1 MPHGALD
8 TLAPDPD
15 SLLRRLAAGIDDAMI
30 ADMAALD
37 YGRDI
42 AANKDALRDIRDSGC
57 IPAPLPWVPREVLEL
72 TRWWRPDLEPLPD
85 DRRRGHLMRA
95 FTCAALLKGSGEPA
109 NREFC
114 EGQNQTVVRLVA
126 SLCALDDGHEQA
138 AIGLLF
144 WLIGRLAPDNRR
156 PNDFDWYYE
165 DRAFL
170 AVAILALGLEA
181 RPRLSDAAVVALAEW
196 LSESEHHHNSR
207 RNHAYG
213 LPPGP
218 WLLGSTSHDQCH
230 DEWRALGRA
239 LAAADLT
246 GYGRD
251 AADWLRLIGSLL
263 ASA

>member
-1 MPHGALD
+1 MPHGALK
-8 TLAPDPD
+8 TFEADPD
-15 SLLRRLAAGIDDAMI
+15 ALVRRLSAEIDDAMI

-42 AANKDALRDIRDSGC
+42 AANAAALRDIRDSGR

-72 TRWWRPDLEPLPD
+72 TRWWRPDLEPLPA
-85 DRRRGHLMRA
+85 DRRRGHRLRA
-95 FTCAALLKGSGEPA
+95 FACAALLKGSGESA
-109 NREFC
+109 NRELC
-114 EGQNQTVVRLVA
+114 EGQNQTVVRLLT
-126 SLCALDDGHEQA
+126 SLDALDDGHEPA
-138 AIGLLF
+138 AIAMLF
-144 WLIGRLAPDNRR
+144 WLIGRLAPENRS
-156 PNDFDWYYE
+156 PGDFEWYYE

-170 AVAILALGLEA
+170 GVAILWLGTRT
-181 RPRLSDAAVVALAEW
+181 RPRLSDAAIVALAEW
-196 LSESEHHHNSR
+196 LADSEHHHNSR

-251 AADWLRLIGSLL
+251 AADWLRLVGSLL
-263 ASA
+263 AGA